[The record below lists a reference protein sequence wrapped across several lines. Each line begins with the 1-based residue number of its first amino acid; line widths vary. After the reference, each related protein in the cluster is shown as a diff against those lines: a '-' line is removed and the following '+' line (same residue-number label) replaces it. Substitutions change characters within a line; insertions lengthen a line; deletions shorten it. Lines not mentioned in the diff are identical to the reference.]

1 MLLCFPNKILGKDRL
16 NMTNEQELIGLK
28 EELDNYLAERNYR
41 KIKAIMEEIPEAD
54 AAEYLE
60 GISIDKAMPIFRSLS
75 KERCIEV
82 FSYFEPETQEIF
94 INSITDEEIS
104 NIIEELS
111 VDDAVDMLEEMPATI
126 VKKVL
131 KNASANTRKLINQF
145 LNYPE
150 DSVGS
155 IMTAE
160 FTDLKGTMTVGEA
173 IKYIRSISD
182 NRETI
187 YTCYIISPSRQLEGV
202 IELCDIL
209 ACENDDT
216 LISDIMET
224 SIVKAVTTDDKE
236 TVAGMFSKYDI
247 TTLPVVDNENRLVG
261 IVTVD
266 DIVDVIEEE
275 ATKDIEQMAAM
286 QPLETPYLKTS
297 VFTIVKKRIIWLL
310 ILMIAGTITGSILG
324 KFEAAISAIPLLV
337 TFMPMIFDTG
347 GNSGSQS
354 STTVIRGLTTGE
366 LECSDIWKI
375 LWKEIRV
382 SVIVGLSFGALNFL
396 RILLITKDPDKIIIA
411 LVVSLAMLLTIV
423 IAKSLGAVLPIAA
436 KKLRLDPAV
445 MAAPLITT
453 TVDVCAML
461 VYFGLAL
468 KFLSFRL

>member
-1 MLLCFPNKILGKDRL
+1 
-16 NMTNEQELIGLK
+16 MTNEIEVNEVFEQLRELLEK
-28 EELDNYLAERNYR
+28 RNYR
-41 KIKAIMEEIPEAD
+41 TMKPLLEELPEAD
-54 AAEYLE
+54 VAEFLE
-60 GISIDKAMPIFRSLS
+60 ELTVDRAMPVFRSLS
-75 KERCIEV
+75 KEKSVEV
-82 FSYFEPETQEIF
+82 FSYFEPETQEKF
-94 INSITDEEIS
+94 ISSVTDEEIS
-104 NIIEELS
+104 RIIEELS

-126 VKKVL
+126 VRKVL
-131 KNASANTRKLINQF
+131 KNASVGTRKLINQF

-160 FTDLKGTMTVGEA
+160 FTDIKGNMTVGEA
-173 IKYIRSISD
+173 IAYLRRVSENK
-182 NRETI
+182 ETI
-187 YTCYIISPSRQLEGV
+187 YTCYIISASRELEGV

-209 ACENDDT
+209 ACKDDNVK
-216 LISDIMET
+216 ISEIMET
-224 SIVKAVTTDDKE
+224 GVVKAVTTEDRE
-236 TVAGMFSKYDI
+236 SAAGLFSKYDL

-286 QPLETPYLKTS
+286 QPLETPYLKTG
-297 VFTIVKKRIIWLL
+297 VFTIVKKRILWLL
-310 ILMIAGTITGSILG
+310 VLMIAGTVTGGILG
-324 KFEAAISAIPLLV
+324 RFEETISAIPLLV

-366 LECSDIWKI
+366 LECSDVWRI
-375 LWKEIRV
+375 LWKELRV
-382 SVIVGLSFGALNFL
+382 AVVVGTLFAAINFF
-396 RILLITKDPDKIIIA
+396 RVVLLTGDPDRMLIA
-411 LVVSLAMLLTIV
+411 LVVSLAILFTII

-436 KKLRLDPAV
+436 KKLHLDPAV

-461 VYFGLAL
+461 VYFGLAIRL
-468 KFLSFRL
+468 LSSRL

>member
-1 MLLCFPNKILGKDRL
+1 
-16 NMTNEQELIGLK
+16 MTNEIEWNEINGQLLEL
-28 EELDNYLAERNYR
+28 LAQRNYR
-41 KIKAIMEEIPEAD
+41 TMKLILEELPEAD
-54 AAEYLE
+54 VAEFLE
-60 GISIDKAMPIFRSLS
+60 ELTVDRAMPVFRLLS
-75 KERCIEV
+75 KEKSVEV
-82 FSYFEPETQEIF
+82 FSYFEPETQEKF
-94 INSITDEEIS
+94 ITSVTDDEIRS
-104 NIIEELS
+104 IIEELS

-126 VKKVL
+126 VRKVL

-160 FTDLKGTMTVGEA
+160 FTDIRGDMTVGEA
-173 IKYIRSISD
+173 IAYLRSVSD
-182 NRETI
+182 NKETI
-187 YTCYIISPSRQLEGV
+187 YTCYIINGSRMLEGV

-209 ACENDDT
+209 ACKDDST

-224 SIVKAVTTDDKE
+224 GVIKAVTTE
-236 TVAGMFSKYDI
+236 NREAAAALFSKYDLM
-247 TTLPVVDNENRLVG
+247 TLPVVDNEDRLVG

-286 QPLETPYLKTS
+286 QPLETPYLKTG
-297 VFTIVKKRIIWLL
+297 VFTIVRKRIVWLL
-310 ILMIAGTITGSILG
+310 VLMIAGTVTGSILG
-324 KFEAAISAIPLLV
+324 KFEEAISAIPLLV

-366 LECSDIWKI
+366 LECSDVWRI
-375 LWKEIRV
+375 LWKEVRISVVVGVLFAAINFVRV
-382 SVIVGLSFGALNFL
+382 V
-396 RILLITKDPDKIIIA
+396 LLTNDPDRVLIA
-411 LVVSLAMLLTIV
+411 FVVSLAMLLTIV

-436 KKLRLDPAV
+436 KKLHLDPTV

-468 KFLSFRL
+468 KLLSFRL

>member
-1 MLLCFPNKILGKDRL
+1 
-16 NMTNEQELIGLK
+16 MTNEIEVNEVFEQLRELLEK
-28 EELDNYLAERNYR
+28 RNYR
-41 KIKAIMEEIPEAD
+41 TMKPLLEELPEAD
-54 AAEYLE
+54 VAEFLE
-60 GISIDKAMPIFRSLS
+60 ELTVDRAMPVFRSLS
-75 KERCIEV
+75 KEKSVEV
-82 FSYFEPETQEIF
+82 FSYFEPETQEKF
-94 INSITDEEIS
+94 ISSVTDEEIS
-104 NIIEELS
+104 RIIEELS

-126 VKKVL
+126 VRKVL
-131 KNASANTRKLINQF
+131 KNASVGTRKLINQF

-160 FTDLKGTMTVGEA
+160 FTDIKGNMTVGEA
-173 IKYIRSISD
+173 IAYLRRVSENK
-182 NRETI
+182 ETI
-187 YTCYIISPSRQLEGV
+187 YTCYIISASRELEGV

-209 ACENDDT
+209 ACKDDNVK
-216 LISDIMET
+216 ISEIME
-224 SIVKAVTTDDKE
+224 IGVVKAVTTEDRE
-236 TVAGMFSKYDI
+236 SAAGLFSKYDL

-286 QPLETPYLKTS
+286 QPLETPYLKTG
-297 VFTIVKKRIIWLL
+297 VFTIVKKRILWLL
-310 ILMIAGTITGSILG
+310 VLMIAGTVTGGILG
-324 KFEAAISAIPLLV
+324 RFEETISAIPLLV

-366 LECSDIWKI
+366 LECSDVWRI
-375 LWKEIRV
+375 LWKELRV
-382 SVIVGLSFGALNFL
+382 AVVVGTLFAAINFL
-396 RILLITKDPDKIIIA
+396 RVVLLTGDPDRMLIA
-411 LVVSLAMLLTIV
+411 LVVSLAMLFTII

-436 KKLRLDPAV
+436 KKLHLDPAV

-461 VYFGLAL
+461 VYFGLAIRL
-468 KFLSFRL
+468 LSSRL